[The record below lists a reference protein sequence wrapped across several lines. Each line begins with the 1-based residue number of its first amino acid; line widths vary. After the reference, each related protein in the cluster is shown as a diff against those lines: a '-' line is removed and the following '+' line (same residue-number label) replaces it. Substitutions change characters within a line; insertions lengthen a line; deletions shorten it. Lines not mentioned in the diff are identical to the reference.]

1 MIPGLVRAVVP
12 RIGLLALSALAK
24 LAGAAAVL
32 LLAHTL
38 GATGRTDALLLV
50 QTVWLTVQTLAA
62 AGFTQT
68 LVYELQGQDG
78 AARRVTF
85 APHWAFICL
94 YAALATAA
102 GALFG
107 LMAPDVDSP
116 LVRYGTLA
124 LLFSGPGLLA
134 QFALQRLIEQGAM
147 RLVVAAPALPSLAM
161 GATLVVFGTPD
172 ADTAML
178 AWCLGTLLEC
188 AVLVVASGLWR
199 ELGWPRW
206 THLRQGLHANLPFVA
221 AYALFVPNSL
231 IDTLFASR
239 LGEGALSAF
248 QFGMRFPVFAA
259 AVVAAVLAPIAT
271 HRFAAA
277 SDGGV
282 NAVVLLVRKHV
293 WTVSAGSLAV
303 GIAGGLAAF
312 FVLPQVLRDPLVAFQ
327 AVFVAIFGAGAALGS
342 VAGTF
347 LGKALG
353 SLRSARPV
361 IQVAAIAL
369 AARIALDASLSELAG
384 LTGLAAACSLAAGLA
399 VTLQYRMLL
408 RHAQSKRVDA
418 RRR

>member
-1 MIPGLVRAVVP
+1 MP

-24 LAGAAAVL
+24 LVGAAAIL

-38 GATGRTDALLLV
+38 GATGQTDALLLV

-78 AARRVTF
+78 AARRATF

-94 YAALATAA
+94 YAALATTA
-102 GALFG
+102 GALLG
-107 LMAPDVDSP
+107 LMTPDASSS

-124 LLFSGPGLLA
+124 LLFAGPGLLA

-147 RLVVAAPALPSLAM
+147 RPVVAAPALPSLAM
-161 GATLVVFGTPD
+161 GAALLASGAPD
-172 ADTAML
+172 ADMAML
-178 AWCLGTLLEC
+178 AWCLGMLLEC
-188 AVLVVASGLWR
+188 AVLVAASGVWR
-199 ELGWPRW
+199 ELGWPRPAD
-206 THLRQGLHANLPFVA
+206 LRQGLRANLPFVA

-271 HRFAAA
+271 HRFAAV

-282 NAVVLLVRKHV
+282 SAVVLLVRRHLWV
-293 WTVSAGSLAV
+293 VIVGSLAV
-303 GIAGGLAAF
+303 GIVGGLAAML
-312 FVLPQVLRDPLVAFQ
+312 VLPQVLRDSVVARQ
-327 AVFVAIFGAGAALGS
+327 AAFVAVLGAGAALGS

-347 LGKALG
+347 MGKALG

-361 IQVAAIAL
+361 MQVAAIAL
-369 AARIALDASLSELAG
+369 AARITLDAGLSELAG
-384 LTGLAAACSLAAGLA
+384 LTGLAVACSLAAGLGVA
-399 VTLQYRMLL
+399 LQYRALL
-408 RHAQSKRVDA
+408 RHGQPERAGA
-418 RRR
+418 RRC